1 MKTWCRRLQTGLL
14 ELKNFMILETEKEDL
29 EGDIEDLAAGIKDL
43 EAIEG
48 LEVIDYLE
56 AGIED

>member
-1 MKTWCRRLQTGLL
+1 
-14 ELKNFMILETEKEDL
+14 MILETEKEDL